1 MMTKVA
7 LPSFILC
14 ASIAHASVDA
24 GRAER
29 IDLDN
34 GMTLIV
40 HESPRS
46 HTVAITIL
54 FGVGDM
60 HDPPGKSG
68 LSHLVEHLLV
78 TAAAGE
84 TPARR
89 AEDLM
94 THYHNGHT
102 AQTASDFTLIGAM
115 IPADRIEAELTDLA
129 ARIGDLRITQA
140 DLDREKP
147 RVNMELTNM
156 YSAMPGLAAMNIA
169 RTMAHPGPE
178 GSRRGGIEA
187 HVESISLEDAMQWH
201 RAHYTASNTIV
212 CIVGNVNAE
221 HVRDVAHRVLAPL
234 PTGERMPP
242 LRPRAKPVVGQTV
255 HVVEVEPL
263 SHTMAAPSASIA
275 YAVPQ
280 PGEDGYA
287 AYLVLLGAIVMEAE
301 QRGLLRGMTYPPP
314 LFVAPLDDPT
324 TLAVSRVIEGEPQDA
339 IAALRE
345 MIAKAIDLDEARL
358 ARAKATAHAQLGYV
372 VGLADAP
379 PALLTMNPYM
389 VALAEGRR
397 VLIGLDVPSLRTI
410 WDALTADDV
419 SRWGQRIFGSEQ
431 GAAVAVTLKPN
442 AAAE

>member
-1 MMTKVA
+1 MMVNVIA
-7 LPSFILC
+7 LSSMLC
-14 ASIAHASVDA
+14 ASVAHSNVDI
-24 GRAER
+24 GHVER
-29 IDLDN
+29 IELEN
-34 GMTLIV
+34 GMKLLV
-40 HESPRS
+40 HDSPRS
-46 HTVAITIL
+46 HTIAMTIL

-102 AQTASDFTLIGAM
+102 AQTASDFTLIGM
-115 IPADRIEAELTDLA
+115 MFPAERIEAELIDLA
-129 ARIGDLRITQA
+129 ARIGDLRITSA

-169 RTMAHPGPE
+169 RTMVHPGPQ

-187 HVESISLEDAMQWH
+187 HVESITLEEVAQWH
-201 RAHYTASNTIV
+201 RACYSASNAVV
-212 CIVGNVNAE
+212 CIVGNVRAE
-221 HVRDVAHRVLAPL
+221 HVRDIAQRVLAPL
-234 PTGERMPP
+234 PKGEPMQP
-242 LRPRAKPVVGQTV
+242 LRARAEPIVGPSL

-263 SHTMAAPSASIA
+263 PHTMAAPTASIA

-287 AYLVLLGAIVMEAE
+287 AYLVLLGAIMNEAE
-301 QRGLLRGMTYPPP
+301 QRGMLRGMTFPPP

-324 TLAVSRVIEGEPQDA
+324 TLAVSRVIEGTPEQA
-339 IAALRE
+339 ITGLHE
-345 MIAKAIDLDEARL
+345 LIEKAIDLDEDGF
-358 ARAKATAHAQLGYV
+358 ARAKAAAHTQLGYV
-372 VGLADAP
+372 VGLADPP

-389 VALAEGRR
+389 VALAEARR
-397 VLIGLDVPSLRTI
+397 ALIGLDVQTLRAS
-410 WDALTADDV
+410 WAAVTAEDV
-419 SRWGQRIFGSEQ
+419 ARWGQRIFGREQ
-431 GAAVAVTLKPN
+431 GAAVAVTLKAN
-442 AAAE
+442 SGAE